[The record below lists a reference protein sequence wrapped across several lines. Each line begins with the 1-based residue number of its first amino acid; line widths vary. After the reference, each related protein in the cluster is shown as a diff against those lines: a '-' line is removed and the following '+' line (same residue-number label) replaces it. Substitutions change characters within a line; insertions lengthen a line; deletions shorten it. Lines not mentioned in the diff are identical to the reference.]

1 MEAVECRDSI
11 ERKIKMN
18 ILNEVYNIG
27 IIPVIKIND
36 AKKAVPLAKALIDGG
51 LSAAE
56 VTFRTDAA
64 EESIRAISQ
73 AYPDMLVG
81 AGTVLTIEQAQRALD
96 AGAKFIVSPGFN
108 PKVVKW
114 CLDNGVTPLP
124 GCTTPSEIEQA
135 LEMGLKVVKFFPA
148 EQSGGLAKIKAMSA
162 PYGNVKFMPTG
173 GVSLDNVNEYLANNK
188 ILACGGSFMV
198 KESYI
203 DNDNWDE
210 ITNLTRQAVDT
221 MLGLEVA
228 HIGIN
233 HENEAEAK
241 STANMLSLVMG
252 KSIERESEK
261 GMFVSSYFEV
271 MKGKGPGR
279 CGHIAVATNNVERA
293 IYHLGKRG
301 VKFNEESATFNADGT
316 RKFIYLEEEY
326 GGFGIHLIQKK

>member
-1 MEAVECRDSI
+1 MDLLKLVS
-11 ERKIKMN
+11 
-18 ILNEVYNIG
+18 NIG

-36 AKKAVPLAKALIDGG
+36 ASKAVNLAKALMDGG
-51 LSAAE
+51 LAAAE

-64 EESIRAISQ
+64 EESIRAISN

-81 AGTVLTIEQAQRALD
+81 AGTVLTIEQAERALN

-114 CLDNGVTPLP
+114 CLDHDVTPLP

-135 LEMGLKVVKFFPA
+135 LELGLKVVKFFPA

-162 PYGNVKFMPTG
+162 PYGNIKFMPTG
-173 GVSLDNVNEYLANNK
+173 GVSLDNVNDYLASNK

-210 ITNLTRQAVDT
+210 ITKLTRQSVSL
-221 MLGLEVA
+221 MLGLKLG

-233 HENEAEAK
+233 NENEAEAK
-241 STANMLSLVMG
+241 ATANALALLMG
-252 KSIERESEK
+252 QYIEKESAK
-261 GMFVSSYFEV
+261 GMFVGTEFEV
-271 MKGKGPGR
+271 LKANGRGKN
-279 CGHIAVATNNVERA
+279 GHIAILTNSVDRA
-293 IYHLGKRG
+293 VYHLARRG
-301 VKFNEESATFNADGT
+301 LTFDLSTAKYDAAGNMTFVYAENEVC
-316 RKFIYLEEEY
+316 
-326 GGFGIHLIQKK
+326 GFAIHLVKNS

>member
-1 MEAVECRDSI
+1 
-11 ERKIKMN
+11 MN
-18 ILNEVYNIG
+18 ILQEVYNIG

-36 AKKAVPLAKALIDGG
+36 ASKAVPLAKALIEGG
-51 LSAAE
+51 LAAAE

-64 EESIRAISQ
+64 EDAIRAIST

-81 AGTVLTIEQAQRALD
+81 AGTVLTIEQAQRALN

-124 GCTTPSEIEQA
+124 GCTTPSEIEGA
-135 LEMGLKVVKFFPA
+135 LELGLDVVKFFPA

-173 GVSLDNVNEYLANNK
+173 GVSLDNVNEYLANKK

-203 DNDNWDE
+203 DEENWDE
-210 ITNLTRQAVDT
+210 IVKLTKQSVDT
-221 MLGLEVA
+221 MLGLEIA

-233 HENEAEAK
+233 SENDAEAK
-241 STANMLSLVMG
+241 KTAEMFAMLLG
-252 KSIERESEK
+252 KPLEK
-261 GMFVSSYFEV
+261 DTAKSVFVTSQFEV
-271 MKGKGPGR
+271 MKSKGPGK
-279 CGHIAVATNNVERA
+279 CGHIAILTNNVALSSLNFTPRRP
-293 IYHLGKRG
+293 K
-301 VKFNEESATFNADGT
+301 
-316 RKFIYLEEEY
+316 
-326 GGFGIHLIQKK
+326 

>member
-1 MEAVECRDSI
+1 MD
-11 ERKIKMN
+11 
-18 ILNEVYNIG
+18 ILNIISNIG

-51 LSAAE
+51 LAAAE

-64 EESIRAISQ
+64 EEAIRAIAE
-73 AYPDMLVG
+73 AYPDMIVG
-81 AGTVLTIEQAQRALD
+81 AGTVLTIDQAERALK

-135 LEMGLKVVKFFPA
+135 LELGLKVVKFFPA
-148 EQSGGLAKIKAMSA
+148 EQSGGLSKIKAMSA

-173 GVSLDNVNEYLANNK
+173 GVSLDNVNEYLANKK

-203 DNDNWDE
+203 DNESWDE
-210 ITNLTRQAVDT
+210 ITKLTKQSVDV
-221 MLGLEVA
+221 MLGLEIG

-233 HENEAEAK
+233 HAHDAEAQK
-241 STANMLSLVMG
+241 TAEMLSLLMG
-252 KSIERESEK
+252 KQIERESEK
-261 GMFVSSYFEV
+261 GMFVGSQFEV
-271 MKGKGPGR
+271 MKSMGPGK
-279 CGHIAVATNNVERA
+279 CGHIAVLTNNVERA
-293 IYHLGKRG
+293 IFHLSRKGIA
-301 VKFNEESATFNADGT
+301 FNEESATYNEDGT
-316 RKFIYLEEEY
+316 RKFIYLSEEY
-326 GGFGIHLIQKK
+326 GGFGVHLIQKK

>member
-1 MEAVECRDSI
+1 MD
-11 ERKIKMN
+11 
-18 ILNEVYNIG
+18 ILKQVYNIG

-36 AKKAVPLAKALIDGG
+36 ASKAVPLAKALIDGG

-64 EESIRAISQ
+64 EESIRAILK

-135 LEMGLKVVKFFPA
+135 LELGLKVVKFFPA

-173 GVSLDNVNEYLANNK
+173 GVSLDNVNEYLSNSK

-203 DNDNWDE
+203 DNDNWEE
-210 ITNLTRQAVDT
+210 ITNLTKKSVST
-221 MLGLEVA
+221 MLGLEIG

-241 STANMLSLVMG
+241 NTAAMLSLLMG
-252 KSIERESEK
+252 KDVEKESAK
-261 GMFVSSYFEV
+261 GMFVGSQFEI
-271 MKGKGPGR
+271 MKSMGPGR
-279 CGHIAVATNNVERA
+279 CGHIAVLTNNVERA
-293 IYHLGKRG
+293 IYHLSAKG
-301 VKFNEESATFNADGT
+301 VKFNEESATYNDDGT

>member
-1 MEAVECRDSI
+1 MDLLKLVS
-11 ERKIKMN
+11 
-18 ILNEVYNIG
+18 NIG

-36 AKKAVPLAKALIDGG
+36 ASKAVNLAKALMDGG
-51 LSAAE
+51 LAAAE

-64 EESIRAISQ
+64 EESIRAISN

-81 AGTVLTIEQAQRALD
+81 AGTVLTIEQAERALN

-114 CLDNGVTPLP
+114 CLDHDVTPLP

-135 LEMGLKVVKFFPA
+135 LELGLKVVKFFPA

-162 PYGNVKFMPTG
+162 PYGNIKFMPTG
-173 GVSLDNVNEYLANNK
+173 GVSLDNVNDYLASNK

-210 ITNLTRQAVDT
+210 ITKLTRQSVSL
-221 MLGLEVA
+221 MLGLKLG

-233 HENEAEAK
+233 NENEAEAK
-241 STANMLSLVMG
+241 TTANALALLMG
-252 KSIERESEK
+252 QYIEKESAK
-261 GMFVSSYFEV
+261 GMFVGTEFEV
-271 MKGKGPGR
+271 LKANGRGKN
-279 CGHIAVATNNVERA
+279 GHIAILTNSVDRA
-293 IYHLGKRG
+293 VYHLGLKG
-301 VKFNEESATFNADGT
+301 IKFDESSAGYNADGT
-316 RKFIYLEEEY
+316 MKYIYLADEFA
-326 GGFGIHLIQKK
+326 GFAVHLVLKK

>member
-1 MEAVECRDSI
+1 
-11 ERKIKMN
+11 MN
-18 ILNEVYNIG
+18 ILKEVYNIG

-36 AKKAVPLAKALIDGG
+36 ASKAVPLAKALIEGG
-51 LSAAE
+51 LAAAE

-64 EESIRAISQ
+64 EDAIRAISK

-124 GCTTPSEIEQA
+124 GCTTPSEIEGA
-135 LEMGLKVVKFFPA
+135 LELGLDVVKFFPA
-148 EQSGGLAKIKAMSA
+148 EQSGGLEKIKAMSA
-162 PYGNVKFMPTG
+162 PYGGVKFMPTG
-173 GVSLDNVNEYLANNK
+173 GVSLDNVNTYLANNK

-203 DNDNWDE
+203 DNEQWDE
-210 ITNLTRQAVDT
+210 IVKLTKQSVDT
-221 MLGLEVA
+221 MLGLEIG

-233 HENEAEAK
+233 SENEEEAK
-241 STANMLSLVMG
+241 KTAEMLSMLMG
-252 KSIERESEK
+252 KPLEKDTQKSVFVTSE
-261 GMFVSSYFEV
+261 FEV
-271 MKGKGPGR
+271 MKSKGPGR
-279 CGHIAVATNNVERA
+279 CGHIAILTNNVERA
-293 IYHLGKRG
+293 IYHLGLRG
-301 VKFNEESATFNADGT
+301 VKFNEESATFNDDGT
-316 RKFIYLEEEY
+316 RKFIYLKEEF

>member
-1 MEAVECRDSI
+1 
-11 ERKIKMN
+11 MN

-36 AKKAVPLAKALIDGG
+36 ATKAVPLAKALIDGG
-51 LSAAE
+51 LAAAE

-64 EESIRAISQ
+64 EESIRAISN

-81 AGTVLTIEQAQRALD
+81 AGTVLTIDQAQRALN

-135 LEMGLKVVKFFPA
+135 LEMGLDVVKFFPA
-148 EQSGGLAKIKAMSA
+148 EQSGGLDKIKAMSA
-162 PYGNVKFMPTG
+162 PYVNVKFMPTG
-173 GVSLDNVNEYLANNK
+173 GINLDNVNDYLASNK
-188 ILACGGSFMV
+188 IVACGGSFMV

-203 DNDNWDE
+203 DNDEWDE
-210 ITNLTRQAVDT
+210 ITALTKKAVDV

-233 HENEAEAK
+233 HESNEQAK
-241 STANMLSLVMG
+241 KTADMLALVVG
-252 KSIERESEK
+252 KGVERESEK

-271 MKGKGPGR
+271 LKSMGPGK
-279 CGHIAVATNNVERA
+279 CGHIAVSTNNVERA
-293 IYHLGKRG
+293 IYHLSKRG
-301 VKFNEESATFNADGT
+301 VKFNEASATFNADGS
-316 RKFIYLEEEY
+316 RKFIYLKEEY